1 MANEEP
7 TFEVID
13 RRETFE
19 VRRYQPFVIA
29 EVKIEDKFKDAGNR
43 AFNTLFQYI
52 SGANRGAAKMEMT
65 VPVIQAPVAGQ
76 KMKMTAPLLQ
86 RSGTEAGSYLV
97 SFVLPLRYDSA
108 TAPEPTDP
116 KVQIREVPAR
126 VMAVSRYSGF
136 WSESRYLKHETELL
150 AAIKSAGY
158 QPVGL
163 PEWARYN
170 SPFTPWFLRRNEVMV
185 EVRKADGA

>member
-1 MANEEP
+1 MADEEP
-7 TFEVID
+7 NFEVID
-13 RRETFE
+13 RNENFE

-29 EVKIEDKFKDAGNR
+29 EVKIEDKFKNAGNR

-52 SGANRGAAKMEMT
+52 SGANRGAAKLEMT
-65 VPVIQAPVAGQ
+65 VPVIQSPVEEE
-76 KMKMTAPLLQ
+76 KMEMTAPVLQ
-86 RSGTEAGSYLV
+86 RSGTEADSYLV
-97 SFVLPLRYDSA
+97 SFVLPLRYDEA
-108 TAPEPTDP
+108 TAPQPTDP
-116 KVQIREVPAR
+116 AVHIREVPPR

-158 QPVGL
+158 EPVGA

-185 EVRKADGA
+185 EVRKSDGA

>member
-1 MANEEP
+1 MADEEP
-7 TFEVID
+7 NFEVID
-13 RRETFE
+13 RNENFE

-29 EVKIEDKFKDAGNR
+29 EVKIEDKFKNAGNR

-52 SGANRGAAKMEMT
+52 SGANRGAAKLEMT
-65 VPVIQAPVAGQ
+65 VPVIQSPVEGE
-76 KMKMTAPLLQ
+76 KMEMTAPVLQ
-86 RSGTEAGSYLV
+86 RSGTEADAYLV
-97 SFVLPLRYDSA
+97 SFVLPLRYDAA
-108 TAPEPTDP
+108 TAPQPTDP
-116 KVQIREVPAR
+116 AVQIREVPAR

-150 AAIKSAGY
+150 AAIESAGY
-158 QPVGL
+158 KPVGS

-185 EVRKADGA
+185 EVRKSDGA